1 MIKLIYQ
8 KTNGEKLDITNL
20 LKSITWSGDYKSC
33 ARKLEFSLIN
43 SPTDIN
49 IPKIDIPLMSMILFY
64 EGNTELF
71 RGFVYEREKSSD
83 NSISFLCYDYCAK
96 LNDIKVSYNIKNETA
111 SSIYNKFL
119 TEYKLNKGDIVGA
132 STPIKKVFL
141 GATAYDMIMSAY
153 TEEAKKTGKKYMVYT
168 KGDKFYS
175 SEKGNIKLKLAFEEG
190 KNILSSNFK
199 ESVSDMVN
207 KVIIVDENGNKK
219 SEVKNDDWLNT
230 YGLFQEVYKQEE
242 NKDANAEAKA
252 MLNGIEQSCSLSGFG
267 DTTCV
272 TGYGVQIKDNASGL
286 IGLFYIDSDTHT
298 WEGGSYAIDLELN
311 FKNIMNEVA
320 AGQDEKEETA
330 SSDSS
335 TSDTVTTVTGG
346 KEVDA
351 EYTAYYPAN
360 NSMQGGLYD
369 AQGNKLDPSKLT
381 CAAPKDVAFGTKIQV
396 KGTGTNRD
404 GLVYKVTDRGGAIK
418 VENGVYKIDLL
429 MATKEECLKFGRRKG
444 KAIIGVETTTTTTNG
459 GTTTAS
465 STGAKL
471 VELAK
476 SKLGC
481 KYVWGATGPNTFDC
495 SGLTSWCH
503 KQLGISIPRTSLAQS
518 KSGKAV
524 NKSDLQPG
532 DLLFWKTT
540 SAEVGHVGIYVG
552 NNQFIHAPNKSK
564 PVKYDSLSS
573 SYYSSRYIRARR
585 YY

>member
-8 KTNGEKLDITNL
+8 KNNGEKLDITNL
-20 LKSITWSGDYKSC
+20 LESITWSGDYKSC
-33 ARKLEFSLIN
+33 ARKIEFSLVQ
-43 SPTDIN
+43 SATDIN

-64 EGNTELF
+64 EDNAELF

-119 TEYKLNKGDIVGA
+119 TEYKLNKGDIA
-132 STPIKKVFL
+132 PANTKIKKVFL
-141 GATAYDMIMSAY
+141 GTTAYDMVMSAY

-175 SEKGNIKLKLAFEEG
+175 SEKGNVKLKLAFEEG

-199 ESVSDMVN
+199 ESVSNMVN

-242 NKDANAEAKA
+242 NKDANSEAKA

-267 DTTCV
+267 DTTCT
-272 TGYGVQIKDNASGL
+272 TGHGVQVKDTNTGL
-286 IGLFYIDSDTHT
+286 VGLFYIDSDTHT
-298 WEGGSYAIDLELN
+298 WEGGSYTIDLELN
-311 FKNIMNEVA
+311 FKNIMNEVS
-320 AGQDEKEETA
+320 AGQDEQTENNSSSSSSNNSNA
-330 SSDSS
+330 SSGSGSS
-335 TSDTVTTVTGG
+335 SSS
-346 KEVDA
+346 
-351 EYTAYYPAN
+351 
-360 NSMQGGLYD
+360 NS
-369 AQGNKLDPSKLT
+369 
-381 CAAPKDVAFGTKIQV
+381 
-396 KGTGTNRD
+396 
-404 GLVYKVTDRGGAIK
+404 
-418 VENGVYKIDLL
+418 
-429 MATKEECLKFGRRKG
+429 
-444 KAIIGVETTTTTTNG
+444 IGE
-459 GTTTAS
+459 
-465 STGAKL
+465 KL
-471 VELAK
+471 VNLAK

-481 KYVWGATGPNTFDC
+481 RYVWGATGPNTFDC

-524 NKSDLQPG
+524 NKSDLQAG
-532 DLLFWKTT
+532 DLIFWKTT
-540 SAEVGHVGIYVG
+540 SAEVGHVGMYVG
-552 NNQFIHAPNKSK
+552 NGQFIHAPNKSK
-564 PVKYDSLSS
+564 PVKYDSLDN
-573 SYYSSRYIRARR
+573 SYYKSRYVRARR

>member
-1 MIKLIYQ
+1 MIRLIYQ
-8 KTNGEKLDITNL
+8 KNNGEKLDITNL
-20 LKSITWSGDYKSC
+20 LEGITWSGDYKSC

-49 IPKIDIPLMSMILFY
+49 IPKVDIPLMSLILFY
-64 EGNTELF
+64 EDNNELF
-71 RGFVYEREKSSD
+71 KGFVYEREKSSD
-83 NSISFLCYDYCAK
+83 NTISFLCYDYCAK

-119 TEYKLNKGDIVGA
+119 TEYKLNKGDIA
-132 STPIKKVFL
+132 PANTKIKKVFL
-141 GATAYDMIMSAY
+141 GVTAYDMIMTAY

-219 SEVKNDDWLNT
+219 TEVKNDDWLNT

-252 MLNGIEQSCSLSGFG
+252 MLNGITQSCSLSGFG

-272 TGYGVQIKDNASGL
+272 TGYGVQVKDNASGL

-298 WEGGSYAIDLELN
+298 WEGGNYTIDLELN

-320 AGQDEKEETA
+320 AGQDEQTESSSSSSSSNNSSNS

-335 TSDTVTTVTGG
+335 
-346 KEVDA
+346 
-351 EYTAYYPAN
+351 
-360 NSMQGGLYD
+360 
-369 AQGNKLDPSKLT
+369 
-381 CAAPKDVAFGTKIQV
+381 
-396 KGTGTNRD
+396 
-404 GLVYKVTDRGGAIK
+404 
-418 VENGVYKIDLL
+418 
-429 MATKEECLKFGRRKG
+429 
-444 KAIIGVETTTTTTNG
+444 
-459 GTTTAS
+459 
-465 STGAKL
+465 STGNSIGEKL
-471 VELAK
+471 VNLAK

-503 KQLGISIPRTSLAQS
+503 KQVGISIPRTSLAQS

-524 NKSDLQPG
+524 SKSDLQAG
-532 DLLFWKTT
+532 DLIFWKTT
-540 SAEVGHVGIYVG
+540 SAEVGHVGMYVG
-552 NNQFIHAPNKSK
+552 NGQFIHAPNKSK
-564 PVKYDSLSS
+564 PVKYDSLDN
-573 SYYSSRYIRARR
+573 SYYKSRYVRARR